1 MTKRNTTHEK
11 RKILL
16 EQGKDSQGARTDLLS
31 ITDKKLEHNTPLAY
45 PFYCMSPDT
54 KKDRPD
60 LKIHDGLVD
69 YRRPTALPRAGMDT
83 SHAYATAL
91 MVPRSPP
98 NRQRRRLTTRQSNT
112 QGRL

>member
-1 MTKRNTTHEK
+1 M
-11 RKILL
+11 
-16 EQGKDSQGARTDLLS
+16 S
-31 ITDKKLEHNTPLAY
+31 ITDKVDHNTRNEIAEDLGWRPSKESLSLSDNELKHNTPLAY
-45 PFYCMSPDT
+45 PFYCMYKDT

-69 YRRPTALPRAGMDT
+69 YRRPTAHPRAGMDT